1 VITSRERLE
10 RLLGGAALA
19 GLRARLRRRY
29 ERGFSSDRF
38 VLDRL
43 SLVERTALESLL
55 GRRARSAGSMALS
68 MPEIDT
74 ALSRAGLADSLRHA
88 LESLDGPIRE
98 LSAERAENATQWE
111 QVFATPLDGR
121 LASLLAG
128 AAGRGLV
135 KRLAHGEPHQGESLL
150 AGAHRVLELLPADGI
165 ALAHLAA
172 KVLGDSHALDSGQPL
187 ATVVIAA
194 LRRSI
199 DEPIRETWAR
209 SGVVMG
215 ELGAPVLTFNLAA
228 APGSVIGRMLC
239 EAQEG
244 GHPLHLNLRMLAETS
259 SRWSVP
265 RGDVFVCENPSVV
278 AVAAD
283 RLGRKCA
290 PLMCTSGMP
299 AAAQQALL
307 GQLSAT
313 GARLL
318 YHGDFD
324 WPGIAIGNHV
334 MRSFRAHPWRFRS
347 EDYRPEIGF
356 ALSGPPVA
364 AEWDPSLAPKMS
376 QAGLGLHEEAVIE
389 DLLADLSA

>member
-1 VITSRERLE
+1 MSVAHERLV
-10 RLLGGAALA
+10 RLLGGTALA

-43 SLVERTALESLL
+43 SSIERTALETLL
-55 GRRARSAGSMALS
+55 GRRSRSAGSMALS
-68 MPEIDT
+68 MPEIDA

-98 LSAERAENATQWE
+98 LSAERAANAMQWE
-111 QVFATPLDGR
+111 HVFATPTDVR
-121 LASLLAG
+121 LASLLESAS
-128 AAGRGLV
+128 GRGLV

-150 AGAHRVLELLPADGI
+150 ADAHRVLALLPADGI
-165 ALAHLAA
+165 VLAHLAA
-172 KVLGDSHALDSGQPL
+172 RVLGDSHALDSGQPL
-187 ATVVIAA
+187 ATLVLAA
-194 LRRSI
+194 LPRSAG
-199 DEPIRETWAR
+199 ESIRETWAR

-215 ELGAPVLTFNLAA
+215 ELGVPVLTFNLAA
-228 APGSVIGRMLC
+228 APQSAIGRMLC

-244 GHPLHLNLRMLAETS
+244 GHPLHLNLRMLADTPS
-259 SRWSVP
+259 HWNVASRP
-265 RGDVFVCENPSVV
+265 VFVCENPSVV

-283 RLGRKCA
+283 RLGRNCA
-290 PLMCTSGMP
+290 PLVCTSGMP

-307 GQLSAT
+307 GQLNAA

-324 WPGIAIGNHV
+324 WPGITIGNHV
-334 MRSFRAHPWRFRS
+334 MRSFGAHPWRFRS

-356 ALSGPPVA
+356 PLSGPQVA

-389 DLLADLSA
+389 DLLTDLSA